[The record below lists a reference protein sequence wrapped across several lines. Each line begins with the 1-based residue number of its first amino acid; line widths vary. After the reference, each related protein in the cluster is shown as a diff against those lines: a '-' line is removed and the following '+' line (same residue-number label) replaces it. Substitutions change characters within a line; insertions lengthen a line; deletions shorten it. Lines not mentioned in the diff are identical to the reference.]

1 MYNNGGTCNEGGDMH
16 LCASWNSEINRCS
29 VDASNA
35 SAFNA
40 LDVLN
45 VDDASEFV
53 VDAAIASLGDAP
65 LTNDEAFA
73 PLEFDLFIRI

>member
-1 MYNNGGTCNEGGDMH
+1 MKVGTCTYVGT
-16 LCASWNSEINRCS
+16 SWNSEINRCS

-40 LDVLN
+40 L
-45 VDDASEFV
+45 DDASEFV